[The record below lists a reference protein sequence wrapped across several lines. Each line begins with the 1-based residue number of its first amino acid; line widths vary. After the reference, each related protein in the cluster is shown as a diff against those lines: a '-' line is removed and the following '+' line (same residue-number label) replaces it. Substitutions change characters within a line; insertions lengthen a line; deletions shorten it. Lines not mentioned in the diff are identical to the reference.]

1 MPKAS
6 IKSWIIAARLRTL
19 PLAFSSIL
27 VGSVLAWN
35 DASMDF
41 KVAGLTLLTAILL
54 QILSNFA
61 NDYGDAVSGVDSSLR
76 QGPDRMV
83 QSGTI
88 TKNAMRNALV
98 ISTVLTL
105 TSGILLLFVAFP
117 ENWKLMLGFFGIGL
131 VAIAASIKYTVGKTP
146 YGYAGFG
153 DAFVFVFFGIV
164 AVVGTYFL
172 QTKSFEWNTLL
183 PASSL
188 GLFAVGVLNVNN
200 IRDIE
205 TDRASGK
212 FSIPVRIGKE
222 KAGIYHSLLISVGL
236 LTSIVFV
243 LINYSHA
250 FQLAFILL
258 GGLFLKNIRA
268 VKRKTG
274 KELDPHLK
282 QMAIAT
288 LLFSIVFSV
297 GQFFG

>member
-1 MPKAS
+1 MLKTS
-6 IKSWIIAARLRTL
+6 LKSWIVAARLRTL

-35 DASMDF
+35 DGSMDF
-41 KVAGLTLLTAILL
+41 TIAGMTLLTAILL

-61 NDYGDAVSGVDSSLR
+61 NDYGDAVSGVDSDLR

-83 QSGTI
+83 QSGAI
-88 TKNAMRNALV
+88 TKKAMRNAL
-98 ISTVLTL
+98 IIFIVLTL
-105 TSGILLLFVAFP
+105 AAGILLLFVAFP
-117 ENWKLMLGFFGIGL
+117 DNWQLMLGFFGIGL
-131 VAIAASIKYTVGKTP
+131 VAVVAAIKYTVGKNP

-153 DAFVFVFFGIV
+153 DVFVFVFFGMV

-172 QTKSFEWNTLL
+172 QTNNFEWIILL

-205 TDRASGK
+205 TDRLSGK
-212 FSIPVRIGKE
+212 FSIPVRIGRE

-236 LTSIVFV
+236 LASIVFV
-243 LINYSHA
+243 LIDYGHA
-250 FQLAFILL
+250 FQLAFIFL

-268 VKRKTG
+268 VKSKTG
-274 KELDPHLK
+274 RDLDPHLK

-288 LLFSIVFSV
+288 LLFAVVFSV